1 MWQVSYF
8 VLADSL
14 LLSWLFAPAPA
25 FLAFRSLSVVVSLIY
40 VVINSARFKEIM
52 GEGGT
57 LGTNMRLESEWHYR
71 FAKPR
76 NGLTTTWSGAS
87 ADHPSYWN
95 SARGATHFIGPKEPY
110 PQ

>member
-1 MWQVSYF
+1 MVGMGNRF
-8 VLADSL
+8 TIVLNKRGQSTVEYIL
-14 LLSWLFAPAPA
+14 L
-25 FLAFRSLSVVVSLIY
+25 LSVVVSLIY
-40 VVINSARFKEIM
+40 VVINSTRFKELM

-76 NGLTTTWSGAS
+76 NGLTTTWSGTS

-95 SARGATHFIGPKEPY
+95 SARGATHFIGPLQPY

>member
-1 MWQVSYF
+1 MGNRF
-8 VLADSL
+8 VIILNKHGQSTVEYIL
-14 LLSWLFAPAPA
+14 L
-25 FLAFRSLSVVVSLIY
+25 LSVVVSLIY